1 MRRIKTLLLLMSLV
15 LLIAGCG
22 GLHKK
27 SDLDDIE
34 VKPFTTVDDLRDSY
48 GIYYGFAVENK
59 RSNGTYLSVDVTP
72 KDTELK
78 KVIGNKVSTTD
89 VVGANAEYIESGKDT
104 TIGITVAVPKS
115 KFTKKELE
123 KKVKDFSFSISNGE
137 IEKIYE

>member
-1 MRRIKTLLLLMSLV
+1 MKKIKILFVLMSLIV
-15 LLIAGCG
+15 VVAGCSS
-22 GLHKK
+22 LHQKN
-27 SDLDDIE
+27 DLDDIE
-34 VKPFTTVDDLRDSY
+34 VKPFTTVDDLGDSY

-59 RSNGTYLSVDVTP
+59 RPNGTYLSVDVTP

-89 VVGANAEYIESGKDT
+89 VAGASAEYIDSGNDT
-104 TIGITVAVPKS
+104 TLGITVAVPKE

-137 IEKIYE
+137 IEKKYE

>member
-1 MRRIKTLLLLMSLV
+1 MKRINTLLLLMSLV
-15 LLIAGCG
+15 LMIAGCSS
-22 GLHKK
+22 LHKK

-34 VKPFTTVDDLRDSY
+34 IKPFTTVDDLGDSY

-59 RSNGTYLSVDVTP
+59 RPNGTYLSVNVTP

-89 VVGANAEYIESGKDT
+89 VVGASTEYIDSGTDT
-104 TIGITVAVPKS
+104 TLGITVAVPKD

-137 IEKIYE
+137 IEKNYE